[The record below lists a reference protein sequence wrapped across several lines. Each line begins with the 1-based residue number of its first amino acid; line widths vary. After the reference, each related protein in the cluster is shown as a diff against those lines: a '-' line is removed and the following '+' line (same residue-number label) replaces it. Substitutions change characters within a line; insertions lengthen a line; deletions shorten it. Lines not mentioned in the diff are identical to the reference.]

1 MRISRQYDIR
11 DDVLGTNIIEGL
23 DVVMDCSLEYEDG
36 EPVVAV
42 NAVYVNGKNLDNGL
56 PMSRMMSS
64 LVAEMAEDD
73 DSVLD
78 ELIED
83 EIRPTLRRTSS
94 VAWA

>member
-42 NAVYVNGKNLDNGL
+42 NAVYVNGKRLDDGTII
-56 PMSRMMSS
+56 SREMAEI
-64 LVAEMAEDD
+64 VARMAEDD

-94 VAWA
+94 MAWA